1 VRGAVA
7 IRGPPWLVDR
17 GGRGNIE
24 WWREGDDT
32 GTAVRGSDG
41 APDDAAWGTVNFAA
55 PAL

>member
-1 VRGAVA
+1 MAGRGDPRDREWPGAVA
-7 IRGPPWLVDR
+7 IRTRR

-41 APDDAAWGTVNFAA
+41 AQGTM
-55 PAL
+55 PHGAL